1 LKEKAGEKLK
11 VLYRKIVTVHGAAKS
26 DALQTT

>member
-1 LKEKAGEKLK
+1 LEEKTGEKLN
-11 VLYRKIVTVHGAAKS
+11 VLYGKIVTVHGAAKS